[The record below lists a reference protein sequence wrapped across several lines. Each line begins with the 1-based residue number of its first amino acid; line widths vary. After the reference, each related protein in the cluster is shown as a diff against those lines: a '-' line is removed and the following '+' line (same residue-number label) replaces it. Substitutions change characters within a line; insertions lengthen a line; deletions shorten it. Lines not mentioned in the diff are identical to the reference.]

1 MALPLTEDE
10 RQTLKTAAFGAVYL
24 VANADPGFFNVLRES
39 FAASGALAGAT
50 GPLREVLTK
59 GPLPRLPKSPPAD
72 SAGAGAGQSDPIEF
86 VLSAL
91 RRSVAILAEK
101 APDELAEYQSTVIG
115 AVDRVAEA
123 ADGVSEKEYAMI
135 ARVKEALSG

>member
-1 MALPLTEDE
+1 MAEPLTEDE
-10 RQTLKTAAFGAVYL
+10 KQTLKTAAFGAVYL
-24 VANADPGFFNVLRES
+24 VANADPGFVNVLRES

-50 GPLREVLTK
+50 GLVKEALIK

-72 SAGAGAGQSDPIEF
+72 VAEV
-86 VLSAL
+86 VLPAL

-101 APDELAEYQSTVIG
+101 APDELEPYQSTVLT

-123 ADGVSEKEYAMI
+123 ANGVSEKEYAMI